1 MREEVRESLCGDD
14 SMDWSEGG
22 GEPRSTWRGFPRER
36 TGAQVAS
43 LACCFQ
49 VLSPAFLYVHLK
61 HPELPF

>member
-1 MREEVRESLCGDD
+1 
-14 SMDWSEGG
+14 MDWSEGG
-22 GEPRSTWRGFPRER
+22 GAQEHLERVPQRER

-49 VLSPAFLYVHLK
+49 VLSPAFMYVHLK